1 MSTLRAKMDSKV
13 TEQTDLSG
21 RRGTS
26 SGRKSITLPIT
37 RTDDSEAE
45 PERDSDKLVYTSEGG
60 SVANDTV
67 KIVLSTLP
75 PPPDTQDSV
84 DSLGHTGTVSPLRMC
99 PPRNIRALGWTWTR
113 PGTVAR
119 QACPPG
125 TVGVARWSCVPGNR
139 AGDAQPSWS
148 PASPDLSDCQSVWME
163 KIIRDLRK
171 SELIINLA
179 NDLMQYVSVNALYG
193 GDIKSAI
200 DAMTI
205 IAEKMQ
211 YQLRG
216 IPTREQR
223 EAMVM
228 ELVQS
233 LTKIGSHLVSDTNLA
248 AWQDLP
254 RDQQTRFLTNFISA
268 LERTGGLLPGVVEA
282 DQEVSVSS
290 DNLRKLQIT
299 FLVPDPDLL
308 ISIFYIYLSPDHGH
322 APCFQNNLVFAA
334 VTNSGYDFFLAQR

>member
-1 MSTLRAKMDSKV
+1 MSTLRAKMDSEV

-21 RRGTS
+21 WRGTS

-37 RTDDSEAE
+37 RTDDREE

-60 SVANDTV
+60 SVINDTV

-75 PPPDTQDSV
+75 PPVDTQDTA

-99 PPRNIRALGWTWTR
+99 PPRNIRALSWTWTR

-119 QACPPG
+119 QSCPPG
-125 TVGVARWSCVPGNR
+125 TVGVARWSCVRGQSAEDTPTW
-139 AGDAQPSWS
+139 A

-179 NDLMQYVSVNALYG
+179 SDLMQYMSVNALYG

-200 DAMTI
+200 DTMTI
-205 IAEKMQ
+205 IYDKMQ
-211 YQLRG
+211 YKLQA

-233 LTKIGSHLVSDTNLA
+233 LIKIGSHLVSEVA

-254 RDQQTRFLTNFISA
+254 HDQQTRFLTNVILA
-268 LERTGGLLPGVVEA
+268 LERAGGLLPGVVEA

-299 FLVPDPDLL
+299 FLVCLDLL
-308 ISIFYIYLSPDHGH
+308 TSIFYIYLSPDYGH
-322 APCFQNNLVFAA
+322 APFASK
-334 VTNSGYDFFLAQR
+334 TI

>member
-1 MSTLRAKMDSKV
+1 
-13 TEQTDLSG
+13 
-21 RRGTS
+21 
-26 SGRKSITLPIT
+26 
-37 RTDDSEAE
+37 
-45 PERDSDKLVYTSEGG
+45 
-60 SVANDTV
+60 
-67 KIVLSTLP
+67 
-75 PPPDTQDSV
+75 
-84 DSLGHTGTVSPLRMC
+84 
-99 PPRNIRALGWTWTR
+99 
-113 PGTVAR
+113 
-119 QACPPG
+119 
-125 TVGVARWSCVPGNR
+125 
-139 AGDAQPSWS
+139 
-148 PASPDLSDCQSVWME
+148 ME

-193 GDIKSAI
+193 GDVKSTI

-211 YQLRG
+211 YQVRA

-233 LTKIGSHLVSDTNLA
+233 LTKIGSHLVSDVNLA

-268 LERTGGLLPGVVEA
+268 LERTGGLLPGLVEA
-282 DQEVSVSS
+282 DQEVSVSN

-299 FLVPDPDLL
+299 FLVAGLDLL
-308 ISIFYIYLSPDHGH
+308 ISIFYIYLSPDHRTRTLF
-322 APCFQNNLVFAA
+322 PKQFSFCRRVKL
-334 VTNSGYDFFLAQR
+334 

>member
-1 MSTLRAKMDSKV
+1 MKLFCIEESIKLFV
-13 TEQTDLSG
+13 TIKRS
-21 RRGTS
+21 
-26 SGRKSITLPIT
+26 
-37 RTDDSEAE
+37 
-45 PERDSDKLVYTSEGG
+45 
-60 SVANDTV
+60 
-67 KIVLSTLP
+67 
-75 PPPDTQDSV
+75 
-84 DSLGHTGTVSPLRMC
+84 
-99 PPRNIRALGWTWTR
+99 
-113 PGTVAR
+113 
-119 QACPPG
+119 ACPPG
-125 TVGVARWSCVPGNR
+125 TVGVTRWSCVGGHK
-139 AGDAQPSWS
+139 AGDMPSWS

-193 GDIKSAI
+193 GNVKSAI
-200 DAMTI
+200 DAF

-211 YQLRG
+211 YQVRV
-216 IPTREQR
+216 IPNREQR

-233 LTKIGSHLVSDTNLA
+233 LTKIGSHLVSDVNLA

-268 LERTGGLLPGVVEA
+268 LERTGGLLPGLVEA

-299 FLVPDPDLL
+299 FLVAGLDLL
-308 ISIFYIYLSPDHGH
+308 ISIFYIYLSPDHRTRTLL
-322 APCFQNNLVFAA
+322 PKQFSFCRCL
-334 VTNSGYDFFLAQR
+334 

>member
-1 MSTLRAKMDSKV
+1 MVKLFCIEESIQLFV
-13 TEQTDLSG
+13 TIKRSAWHSGEAGLS
-21 RRGTS
+21 
-26 SGRKSITLPIT
+26 
-37 RTDDSEAE
+37 
-45 PERDSDKLVYTSEGG
+45 
-60 SVANDTV
+60 
-67 KIVLSTLP
+67 
-75 PPPDTQDSV
+75 
-84 DSLGHTGTVSPLRMC
+84 
-99 PPRNIRALGWTWTR
+99 
-113 PGTVAR
+113 
-119 QACPPG
+119 PG
-125 TVGVARWSCVPGNR
+125 TVGVARWSCVGGHK
-139 AGDAQPSWS
+139 AGDTPSWS

-193 GDIKSAI
+193 GDVKSTI

-211 YQLRG
+211 YQLRA

-233 LTKIGSHLVSDTNLA
+233 LTKIGSHLVSDVNLA

-268 LERTGGLLPGVVEA
+268 LERTGGLLPGLVEA
-282 DQEVSVSS
+282 DQEVSVSRH
-290 DNLRKLQIT
+290 NLRMLQVT
-299 FLVPDPDLL
+299 FLVAGLDLL
-308 ISIFYIYLSPDHGH
+308 ISIFYIYLSPDHRTRTLLPKQFSFCRH
-322 APCFQNNLVFAA
+322 VKL
-334 VTNSGYDFFLAQR
+334 

>member
-1 MSTLRAKMDSKV
+1 MSTLRAKMDSEV

-21 RRGTS
+21 WRGTS

-37 RTDDSEAE
+37 RTDDREESE
-45 PERDSDKLVYTSEGG
+45 PEQDSDKLVYTSEGG
-60 SVANDTV
+60 SVTNDTV

-75 PPPDTQDSV
+75 PPVDAQDAA

-99 PPRNIRALGWTWTR
+99 PPRNIRALSWSWTR

-119 QACPPG
+119 QTCPPG
-125 TVGVARWSCVPGNR
+125 TVGVARWSCVRGQG
-139 AGDAQPSWS
+139 AEDTPSWV

-179 NDLMQYVSVNALYG
+179 SDLMQYVSVNALYG

-211 YQLRG
+211 YQLRA

-233 LTKIGSHLVSDTNLA
+233 LTKIGSHLVSEVNLA

-254 RDQQTRFLTNFISA
+254 RDQQTRFLTNFILA

-299 FLVPDPDLL
+299 FLVGLDLL
-308 ISIFYIYLSPDHGH
+308 ISIFYIYLSPDHGR
-322 APCFQNNLVFAA
+322 APFASK
-334 VTNSGYDFFLAQR
+334 TI

>member
-1 MSTLRAKMDSKV
+1 MDREV
-13 TEQTDLSG
+13 TEQTSLSG

-37 RTDDSEAE
+37 RTDGGDTEVSTRAPSGPQVRAE
-45 PERDSDKLVYTSEGG
+45 ERDSDKLVYTSEG
-60 SVANDTV
+60 STNDTV

-75 PPPDTQDSV
+75 PPPDTG
-84 DSLGHTGTVSPLRMC
+84 DSLGHRGTVSPLQMC
-99 PPRNIRALGWTWTR
+99 PPRNIRALAWTWTR
-113 PGTVAR
+113 PGTLAR

-125 TVGVARWSCVPGNR
+125 TVGVARWSCVGGRSSEDTPTW
-139 AGDAQPSWS
+139 A

-211 YQLRG
+211 YQLRD

-233 LTKIGSHLVSDTNLA
+233 LTKIGSYLLSETNLA

-268 LERTGGLLPGVVEA
+268 MERTGGLLPGVVEA

-299 FLVPDPDLL
+299 FLVDPDLQ
-308 ISIFYIYLSPDHGH
+308 ISIFYIYLSPDH
-322 APCFQNNLVFAA
+322 
-334 VTNSGYDFFLAQR
+334 

>member
-1 MSTLRAKMDSKV
+1 M
-13 TEQTDLSG
+13 
-21 RRGTS
+21 
-26 SGRKSITLPIT
+26 
-37 RTDDSEAE
+37 
-45 PERDSDKLVYTSEGG
+45 
-60 SVANDTV
+60 V
-67 KIVLSTLP
+67 KIFCIEESIQLFVTIKRSAWHSGEAGLS
-75 PPPDTQDSV
+75 
-84 DSLGHTGTVSPLRMC
+84 
-99 PPRNIRALGWTWTR
+99 
-113 PGTVAR
+113 
-119 QACPPG
+119 PG
-125 TVGVARWSCVPGNR
+125 TVGVARWSCVGGHK
-139 AGDAQPSWS
+139 AGDTPSWS

-193 GDIKSAI
+193 GDVKSTI

-211 YQLRG
+211 YQLRA

-233 LTKIGSHLVSDTNLA
+233 LTKIGSHLVSDVNLA

-299 FLVPDPDLL
+299 FLVAGLDLL
-308 ISIFYIYLSPDHGH
+308 ISIFYIYLSPDHRTRTLLPKQFSFCRH
-322 APCFQNNLVFAA
+322 VKL
-334 VTNSGYDFFLAQR
+334 